1 MEATIKALKA
11 RANAH
16 NLAVYVDKHTDSFYI
31 ADRANRRSR
40 NQYCDRAA
48 ADEYSYCGSMAGR
61 LRERRSRR
69 MTLQGRILAVKSVL
83 WYNSSVIR
91 TLF

>member
-31 ADRANRRSR
+31 ADRATN
-40 NQYCDRAA
+40 
-48 ADEYSYCGSMAGR
+48 
-61 LRERRSRR
+61 
-69 MTLQGRILAVKSVL
+69 I
-83 WYNSSVIR
+83 VIAPPPMNIP
-91 TLF
+91 TVEAWLDDYEKEEAEE

>member
-31 ADRANRRSR
+31 ADRATAGPPQQIRCPPRRR
-40 NQYCDRAA
+40 
-48 ADEYSYCGSMAGR
+48 
-61 LRERRSRR
+61 
-69 MTLQGRILAVKSVL
+69 
-83 WYNSSVIR
+83 
-91 TLF
+91 

>member
-31 ADRANRRSR
+31 ADRAT
-40 NQYCDRAA
+40 

>member
-31 ADRANRRSR
+31 ADRATNTVIAPPPM
-40 NQYCDRAA
+40 NIF
-48 ADEYSYCGSMAGR
+48 
-61 LRERRSRR
+61 L
-69 MTLQGRILAVKSVL
+69 L
-83 WYNSSVIR
+83 WKHGWTTTRKKKPKNDIARPNSCS
-91 TLF
+91 

>member
-31 ADRANRRSR
+31 ADCATNTVIAPPPM
-40 NQYCDRAA
+40 NLETVAA
-48 ADEYSYCGSMAGR
+48 WLDDYEKEEAE
-61 LRERRSRR
+61 E
-69 MTLQGRILAVKSVL
+69 
-83 WYNSSVIR
+83 
-91 TLF
+91 

>member
-31 ADRANRRSR
+31 ADLATNTVIAPPPM
-40 NQYCDRAA
+40 NFETVAA
-48 ADEYSYCGSMAGR
+48 WLDDYEKEAAKE
-61 LRERRSRR
+61 
-69 MTLQGRILAVKSVL
+69 
-83 WYNSSVIR
+83 
-91 TLF
+91 

>member
-31 ADRANRRSR
+31 ADRA
-40 NQYCDRAA
+40 
-48 ADEYSYCGSMAGR
+48 
-61 LRERRSRR
+61 L
-69 MTLQGRILAVKSVL
+69 IP
-83 WYNSSVIR
+83 
-91 TLF
+91 

>member
-31 ADRANRRSR
+31 AD
-40 NQYCDRAA
+40 AA
-48 ADEYSYCGSMAGR
+48 TNTVVAPPPMNIPTVEAWLDDYEKEEA
-61 LRERRSRR
+61 EE
-69 MTLQGRILAVKSVL
+69 
-83 WYNSSVIR
+83 
-91 TLF
+91 

>member
-31 ADRANRRSR
+31 ADRATN
-40 NQYCDRAA
+40 
-48 ADEYSYCGSMAGR
+48 
-61 LRERRSRR
+61 
-69 MTLQGRILAVKSVL
+69 T
-83 WYNSSVIR
+83 VIAPPPMNIP
-91 TLF
+91 TVEA